1 MTKQVPRHESI
12 CVAAGEGPGGFQVTG
27 MIECGQKSKPRKFPR
42 ASNKTQNNHWTKKK
56 NIRNWMFV
64 FVSSSYHLKL
74 SYASTTANLKIVLM
88 NPKKSLI
95 KSSHPKKSLPHF
107 PTPKNLGNENFKPQK
122 SFDYP
127 CHLKSEH
134 LLTDVFSFSA
144 ANTLNPSI
152 MPYPAKWIE
161 APPFLSPRKTPY
173 KDV

>member
-1 MTKQVPRHESI
+1 MRVSVWRQVKAQEDFKWRGWSNVGKNQNPENSLGLPTKPKTI
-12 CVAAGEGPGGFQVTG
+12 TGPQ
-27 MIECGQKSKPRKFPR
+27 
-42 ASNKTQNNHWTKKK
+42 K
-56 NIRNWMFV
+56 NIRSWMFV

-144 ANTLNPSI
+144 ANTLIPSI

-161 APPFLSPRKTPY
+161 APPFLSPLKTPY